1 MDTTIIIPA
10 RYGSRRFPGKPMA
23 KILGKP
29 MIEWVWRAAMATKDR
44 SRRVKSVIVATDSE
58 EIQRFCAF
66 LGAWT
71 ELTDLRHSN
80 GTSRCLEVC
89 DRLGLKGGVMILQG
103 DEPLASPELLCSML
117 ERVSPIDPHPAPVSA
132 CCKFSSRR
140 EREDPNAVK
149 VVLGHDWKSLYFS
162 RTYLEGSFRHI
173 GIYLYDVWALKML
186 SEIKPGPLEVCERLE
201 QLRVLEWGWKFKMVE
216 WVGEPRTISVDVPED
231 IPRVEEEFRRFT
243 SRGN

>member
-10 RYGSRRFPGKPMA
+10 RYGSSRFPGKPMA
-23 KILGKP
+23 KILGQP
-29 MIEWVWRAAMATKDR
+29 MIEWVWRAAMATKEM
-44 SRRVKSVIVATDSE
+44 SKRVKSVIVATDSE

-162 RTYLEGSFRHI
+162 RTYLEGTFRHI
-173 GIYLYDVWALKML
+173 GI
-186 SEIKPGPLEVCERLE
+186 
-201 QLRVLEWGWKFKMVE
+201 
-216 WVGEPRTISVDVPED
+216 
-231 IPRVEEEFRRFT
+231 
-243 SRGN
+243 

>member
-1 MDTTIIIPA
+1 
-10 RYGSRRFPGKPMA
+10 MA

-58 EIQRFCAF
+58 EIQRFCAS
-66 LGAWT
+66 LGAWA
-71 ELTDLRHSN
+71 ELTDLRHPN

-89 DRLGLKGGVMILQG
+89 DRLGLGLDGEVMILQG
-103 DEPLASPELLCSML
+103 DEPLASRELLCSILKRMSHMNPDP
-117 ERVSPIDPHPAPVSA
+117 SPVTA
-132 CCKFSSRR
+132 CCKFSSPQ
-140 EREDPNAVK
+140 EMEDPNAVK

-231 IPRVEEEFRRFT
+231 IPKVEEEFRRFT
-243 SRGN
+243 SGV

>member
-10 RYGSRRFPGKPMA
+10 RYGSSRFPGKPMA

-58 EIQRFCAF
+58 EIHRFCTF

-103 DEPLASPELLCSML
+103 DEPLASPELLCSILKRMSHMNPDP
-117 ERVSPIDPHPAPVSA
+117 SPVTA
-132 CCKFSSRR
+132 CCKFSSPQ
-140 EREDPNAVK
+140 EMKDPNAVK

-186 SEIKPGPLEVCERLE
+186 SEIKPGPLEVCEGLE
-201 QLRVLEWGWKFKMVE
+201 QLRVLEYGWKFRVVE
-216 WVGEPRTISVDVPED
+216 WTCEPRTISVDVPED

-243 SRGN
+243 SAQI

>member
-1 MDTTIIIPA
+1 
-10 RYGSRRFPGKPMA
+10 
-23 KILGKP
+23 
-29 MIEWVWRAAMATKDR
+29 
-44 SRRVKSVIVATDSE
+44 
-58 EIQRFCAF
+58 
-66 LGAWT
+66 
-71 ELTDLRHSN
+71 
-80 GTSRCLEVC
+80 
-89 DRLGLKGGVMILQG
+89 MILQG

-231 IPRVEEEFRRFT
+231 IPKVEEEFRRFT
-243 SRGN
+243 SGV

>member
-10 RYGSRRFPGKPMA
+10 RYGSSRFPGKPMA
-23 KILGKP
+23 KILGQP
-29 MIEWVWRAAMATKDR
+29 MIEWVWRAAMATKEM
-44 SRRVKSVIVATDSE
+44 SKRVKSVIVATDSE
-58 EIQRFCAF
+58 EIQRFCAS

-71 ELTDLRHSN
+71 ELTDLRHPN

-231 IPRVEEEFRRFT
+231 IPKVEEEFRRFT
-243 SRGN
+243 SGV

>member
-29 MIEWVWRAAMATKDR
+29 MIEWVWRAAMATKEM
-44 SRRVKSVIVATDSE
+44 SKRVKSVIVATDSE
-58 EIQRFCAF
+58 EIQRFCAS
-66 LGAWT
+66 LGAWA
-71 ELTDLRHSN
+71 ELTDLRHPN

-231 IPRVEEEFRRFT
+231 IPKVEEEFRRFT
-243 SRGN
+243 SGV